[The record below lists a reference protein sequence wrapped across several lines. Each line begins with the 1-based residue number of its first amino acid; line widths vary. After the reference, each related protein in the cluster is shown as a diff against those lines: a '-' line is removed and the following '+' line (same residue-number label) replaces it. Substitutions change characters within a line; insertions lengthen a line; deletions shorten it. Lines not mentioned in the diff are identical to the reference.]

1 MKKIL
6 FIAISLFMFGCAAG
20 FDSSVPMTDFRIIE
34 DPNPDRVQFGERW
47 VRVEGFS
54 DLREGEQLFT
64 INAKRKVMPD
74 DGVSRYVTSAFED
87 VLAMND
93 FRLSQMKGPIIR
105 GEILDWHAKL
115 STGFPTSEEV
125 ATASVRIMVVDDTG
139 KNRFS
144 AVYNGSSS
152 LKHPFLTESKA
163 KKVLSEAMQVA
174 LESVLMDP
182 SFIQLVDEVR
192 QGM

>member
-1 MKKIL
+1 MKKFA
-6 FIAISLFMFGCAAG
+6 FIVLSLFMYACAAG
-20 FDSSVPMTDFRIIE
+20 FDSRVSMTDLIIID

-54 DLREGEQLFT
+54 DLRDSEQLFT
-64 INAKRKVMPD
+64 VNGKRKVMPN
-74 DGVSRYVTSAFED
+74 DGVSRYVTRAFEE
-87 VLAMND
+87 VLTMND
-93 FRLSQMKGPIIR
+93 FRLAQMRGPIIR

-115 STGFPTSEEV
+115 DTGVPTSKED

-144 AVYNGSSS
+144 AVYNGTSS

-174 LESVLMDP
+174 LEGVLKDP
-182 SFIQLVDEVR
+182 SFIQTVDDVR
-192 QGM
+192 RGL